1 MCIELLSLPVD
12 NELIQ
17 SNQAE
22 LSDII
27 RLALYQQHP
36 NLFERLNFNDDRTFL
51 EPSLF
56 YYVSGKSTINLPIEQ
71 LLFGYMRSSDQ
82 PEQFKALTDPFGW
95 INLPNYGYL
104 KTNVLC
110 GLVNLEL
117 NDGQFV
123 ENKIIQN
130 NTVYPLAYS
139 VSASFLITQSLP
151 FILYTSTGTPDDC
164 QKSTAE
170 TNEKYTSSLQ
180 RALFILKNHVTD
192 FWTLM
197 VNSVREISL
206 FQSRQMRSMASIS
219 YFGTAFI
226 NTEGQPHNEVFFI
239 EDLAHQCGHI
249 LFYALT
255 VRTTQFLKILPQT
268 RLSIYSANK
277 HDTRDVYGA
286 FHGLFTYTTILH
298 CLASCLRSGVFGTH
312 QRQEALARIGFY
324 MHKFAL
330 DLTTMNQT
338 DFFTSEGSCLY
349 DAMQASFRQ
358 VQTEFGDHYTNYRY
372 NNQPYIFNYSSFQE
386 INPTFS
392 FV

>member
-17 SNQAE
+17 PNQAE
-22 LSDII
+22 LSDTI

-36 NLFERLNFNDDRTFL
+36 NWFERLNFDDDRTFL

-56 YYVSGKSTINLPIEQ
+56 YYISDKSTVSLPIEQ
-71 LLFGYMRSSDQ
+71 LLFGYMATGDQ
-82 PEQFKALTDPFGW
+82 PGKFQALTDPFGW

-104 KTNVLC
+104 KTNVLS

-117 NDGQFV
+117 NDGKFV
-123 ENKIIQN
+123 ENKIIHD
-130 NTVYPLAYS
+130 NTVYPLVYS
-139 VSASFLITQSLP
+139 VSHSLLINQSLP
-151 FILYTSTGTPDDC
+151 FILYTSTGTLDDC
-164 QKSTAE
+164 QKSAEE
-170 TNEKYTSSLQ
+170 TNKKYISSLQ
-180 RALFILKNHVTD
+180 HALLILKEHVTD
-192 FWTLM
+192 FWALM
-197 VNSVREISL
+197 VNSVREITL
-206 FQSRQMRSMASIS
+206 FQSLQLRSMASIS

-226 NTEGQPHNEVFFI
+226 NTEGQPHDEVFFI
-239 EDLAHQCGHI
+239 EDLVYQCGHI

-255 VRTTQFLKILPQT
+255 VHTTQFLKILPQT

-277 HDTRDVYGA
+277 YDTRDVYGA

-298 CLASCLRSGVFGTH
+298 CLASCLRPGVFGTH

-324 MHKFAL
+324 MQKFGL

-338 DFFTSEGSCLY
+338 DFFTSEGLRLY
-349 DAMQASFRQ
+349 DAMKVSFRQ
-358 VQTEFGDHYTNYRY
+358 VQTEFGAHYTDYRY